1 MSHGRIAS
9 IDDHQHSIIAF
20 LVQHVH
26 RFTCGLGGHD
36 LILKIE
42 SRRMALQCVSC
53 PYETPGWTLED
64 KRKPRTQPE
73 VAQWR
78 VAKLV

>member
-9 IDDHQHSIIAF
+9 VDDHQHSIIAF
-20 LVQHVH
+20 LVQYFH
-26 RFTCGLGGHD
+26 RFMCGLGGHD

-53 PYETPGWTLED
+53 PYETPGWTLDD
-64 KRKPRTQPE
+64 KRRPRAE
-73 VAQWR
+73 AEAAQWR
-78 VAKLV
+78 VAKWV